1 MIKIFNEISQANI
14 VVNDFSAI
22 AINPTIYQEIFSRQ
36 QILTQAMPYALIQ
49 EIQSKNNLIQSALQ
63 NETIARMNEII
74 YSRNF
79 LSSALIVQ
87 DAAIDFLSEM
97 KKIDGYEQKTLG
109 EILKEIRRKKKFED
123 LPIETQESFLTLEE
137 FVKIFWND
145 NKEYI
150 LGIFATSDSTIN
162 AIQNN
167 DFSNIFTVLLFI
179 YYSIGLLMNCK
190 NFEVNDEN

>member
-14 VVNDFSAI
+14 VANNFSAI

-36 QILTQAMPYALIQ
+36 QILTQAMPSELIQ

-109 EILKEIRRKKKFED
+109 EILKEIRRKKKLED
-123 LPIETQESFLTLEE
+123 LPIEAQESFLTLEE
-137 FVKIFWND
+137 VLKKHLKE
-145 NKEYI
+145 NKDSM
-150 LGIFATSDSTIN
+150 LGILSN
-162 AIQNN
+162 ANSALKSVQDLDISSILSLIA
-167 DFSNIFTVLLFI
+167 FVIYVVSYLKGIFDDD
-179 YYSIGLLMNCK
+179 K
-190 NFEVNDEN
+190 